1 MRLMRGR
8 TPTLRRGVAAI
19 LVLLH
24 AAITLGAGAHAGPHL
39 ERDVAW
45 LPADLHHHS
54 YGWTVTSPEPPHS
67 LDPCVA
73 CHLSRLIP
81 RLPAPALALLAAG
94 ELAVSAPPH
103 DVLLPAGPR
112 PDALGPRAPP
122 VA

>member
-1 MRLMRGR
+1 MRVRIR
-8 TPTLRRGVAAI
+8 DLRRGIAAL
-19 LVLLH
+19 LVFLH
-24 AAITLGAGAHAGPHL
+24 AGITLGAGAHAGPHL

-81 RLPAPALALLAAG
+81 RLPAPPAAPVVAGALAVAAPSH
-94 ELAVSAPPH
+94 E
-103 DVLLPAGPR
+103 VLFPSGPR

-122 VA
+122 VS